1 MADRK
6 VLSNDTYT
14 APQGQ
19 GVAYQEE
26 IISFAINETSVH
38 GAATGVTLLG
48 VAGPMTKPGRIVDF
62 VIGVANIAVSASGF
76 VSANV
81 SADVRINSA
90 PVCSTQP
97 AIPGPVGS
105 AGAATRIATNQT
117 FTSAAGKPSPTSAVI
132 NQNSANFSAGDMI
145 SIDYALGSAGSAA
158 AGTSGKG
165 FYANVVVRY
174 AAQ

>member
-6 VLSNDTYT
+6 VLSNDTYS

-19 GVAYQEE
+19 GLAYQEE
-26 IISFAINETSVH
+26 VFTIALNETSVH
-38 GAATGVTLLG
+38 GAAATTLQG
-48 VAGPMTKPGRIVDF
+48 IAGPMSKPGRIVDF
-62 VIGVANIAVSASGF
+62 VIGVAAIAVSASGF

-105 AGAATRIATNQT
+105 AGAAFRIATNST

-132 NQNSANFSAGDMI
+132 NAASANFSAGDMI
-145 SIDYALGSAGSAA
+145 SMDYALGSAGSAA

-165 FYANVVVRY
+165 FYGQVTVRY